1 MTTDA
6 RTGTDALFV
15 DLVSG
20 EPIDDRL
27 DPQAREIAVGAARG
41 GGLPVAMAAKRAAF
55 DEVFV
60 GLSGRA
66 EPLHEVTDQQVV
78 WHGGSVGVRLYRPSA
93 GVLPALVYAHGGGF
107 EKGSLTSHDALCRR
121 LANDA
126 GTVVVAVDYALAP
139 EAGYPTQPDQVL
151 AVLRW
156 VADSAAA
163 LRVDPARL
171 AVGGDSVGGN
181 LAAVT
186 AQRARD
192 EGGPALAFQLLF
204 YPVTDLALATDS
216 WDRFADGP
224 WLSRDYE
231 RRALVEQYVAGA
243 TGIDQPSVSPLRGHL
258 AGLPPAFV
266 ADAEFDGYRD
276 EGQAYARRLREAG
289 VDADARV
296 YPGMV
301 HDFAL
306 MAGKVDTSRRLLRDA
321 AAALRAALGTG
332 PQHAGAG

>member
-1 MTTDA
+1 MTTG
-6 RTGTDALFV
+6 TGDGAVFTDR
-15 DLVSG
+15 VSG

-41 GGLPVAMAAKRAAF
+41 GGLPAERAAKRAAF
-55 DEVFV
+55 DELFI
-60 GLSGRA
+60 GLSGRS
-66 EPLHEVTDQQVV
+66 EPVHEVTDEQVP
-78 WHGGSVGVRLYRPSA
+78 WFSGTVGVRVYRPSA
-93 GVLPALVYAHGGGF
+93 GVLPAMVYAHGGGF
-107 EKGSLTSHDALCRR
+107 EKGSLASHDALCRR

-126 GTVVVAVDYALAP
+126 GVVVVAVDYALAP
-139 EAGYPTQPDQVL
+139 EAGHPVQSDQVL

-156 VADSAAA
+156 VAESAGE
-163 LRVDPARL
+163 LRVDPQRL

-192 EGGPALAFQLLF
+192 EGGPALAFQLLL

-224 WLSRDYE
+224 WLSREYE

-243 TGIDQPSVSPLRGHL
+243 TGIDDPRVSPLRGDL

-276 EGQAYARRLREAG
+276 EGQAYAEQLRAAG
-289 VDADARV
+289 VTAEGRV
-296 YPGMV
+296 YPGVV
-301 HDFAL
+301 HDAAL
-306 MAGKVDTSRRLLRDA
+306 MAGALDAGRQLITDA
-321 AAALRAALGTG
+321 AAALRTGLG
-332 PQHAGAG
+332 GAGGAP